1 MFEIIVAVIVLW
13 AIGSFISGGKKGS
26 KKSSKPAVK
35 DFVKDGPHT
44 LEEAANIVARYAYVG
59 LGFSEKISEELG
71 QEFIVCCKEI
81 TKSLK
86 HDRNTWDEEW
96 MKGYQWYQK
105 KIDIFQSDYTPYMKK
120 YMNLM
125 KGEYFESPFMISAHE
140 IRPES
145 WDNPPE
151 SIYADD
157 DLDDEEMEKK
167 RKAWEVK
174 NK

>member
-44 LEEAANIVARYAYVG
+44 LEEAANVVARYAYVG
-59 LGFSEKISEELG
+59 LGFSEKISEEIG
-71 QEFIVCCKEI
+71 QEFIVCCEEI

-96 MKGYQWYQK
+96 MKGYHG
-105 KIDIFQSDYTPYMKK
+105 T
-120 YMNLM
+120 
-125 KGEYFESPFMISAHE
+125 
-140 IRPES
+140 
-145 WDNPPE
+145 
-151 SIYADD
+151 
-157 DLDDEEMEKK
+157 K
-167 RKAWEVK
+167 RKLTYFSLTILRT
-174 NK
+174 